1 MHEGRGLLGRVRVYS
16 IGVGLSCSTHTP
28 WPVHLHPR
36 AVGSPEEGARAKASV
51 EAVSSPGFC
60 GGWFIWCRWLP
71 VVIVPGGGGRGW
83 CRAPRRLRARRG
95 YASRWRSEGEWCP
108 YQWTLDIS
116 ALRASSRNDLADG
129 GGSWLRES
137 RARGDLDSG
146 ASEAPC
152 RSARPQTPPS
162 WSRCTGRS
170 TGRALTLR
178 RVRQADVLFGI
189 ALALRSSRYLFL
201 QLLDPLC
208 LVSGGSWPQTT
219 STWAFLTQVR
229 RASGWT
235 PSSSAILQIAPLA
248 RTGPASASNAR
259 PRGPLAQL
267 IRVPRL
273 SQ

>member
-137 RARGDLDSG
+137 RARGDLDVCAG
-146 ASEAPC
+146 Q
-152 RSARPQTPPS
+152 RPADRPGPELLLLGLNVLADQ
-162 WSRCTGRS
+162 RDGRS
-170 TGRALTLR
+170 LTLR
-178 RVRQADVLFGI
+178 LNRQTHALLRI
-189 ALALRSSRYLFL
+189 ASARRNSRTSNAGSLIRS
-201 QLLDPLC
+201 
-208 LVSGGSWPQTT
+208 
-219 STWAFLTQVR
+219 
-229 RASGWT
+229 T
-235 PSSSAILQIAPLA
+235 PSVVFPGL
-248 RTGPASASNAR
+248 R
-259 PRGPLAQL
+259 PP
-267 IRVPRL
+267 
-273 SQ
+273 ST